1 MYRFGFNLIS
11 SSNKSID
18 LDASFKLLNK
28 ESLTINFEIVP
39 SPLLILLNIEERLS
53 EDFLKLASVI
63 SKSELVSD
71 EVILLKSFE
80 IFDTLP
86 IVKSTLDLLDLTIS
100 FMAEDVYLTQL

>member
-1 MYRFGFNLIS
+1 M
-11 SSNKSID
+11 
-18 LDASFKLLNK
+18 
-28 ESLTINFEIVP
+28 TINFEIVP
-39 SPLLILLNIEERLS
+39 PPLLILLNIEERSS

-63 SKSELVSD
+63 SKSELISD

-100 FMAEDVYLTQL
+100 FMAEDVSFNSAIV